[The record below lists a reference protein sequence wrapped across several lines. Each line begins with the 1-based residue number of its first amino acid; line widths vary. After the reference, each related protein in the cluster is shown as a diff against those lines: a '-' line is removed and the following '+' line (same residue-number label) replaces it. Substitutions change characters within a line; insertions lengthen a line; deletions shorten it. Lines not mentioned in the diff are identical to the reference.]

1 MQTKI
6 KNIYQICYLVIRL
19 SDEIWDKKKEI
30 IDLQKLANSLELT
43 DKDDIETIKNINTY

>member
-6 KNIYQICYLVIRL
+6 KNIYQIYDIVIRL

-30 IDLQKLANSLELT
+30 RDLQKLANSLELT
-43 DKDDIETIKNINTY
+43 DEYDIDTLKNINTY